1 MLRECDWMCNVCDY
15 VCKKYVYKL
24 NLGVFFIFWVW
35 NRFMD
40 KSYIM
45 FRFRKGLCVFVCR
58 VYWIKKFRVVNLG
71 KEIVR

>member
-1 MLRECDWMCNVCDY
+1 MLRECDWMCNVCEY

-40 KSYIM
+40 KKLYN
-45 FRFRKGLCVFVCR
+45 V
-58 VYWIKKFRVVNLG
+58 
-71 KEIVR
+71 